1 MRASHV
7 GAIAFWLVTAG
18 GFSAA
23 VMNAVFFV
31 PEDADQGVI
40 QKIFYLHLPVAIN
53 ALLAC
58 LVVFVG
64 SIGYLLQRKLWW
76 DDLAT
81 AGARTAVLFCSVVL
95 VTGMIWARVA
105 WNTWWTWSPKLT
117 FSLLL
122 WLLYV
127 VYLVLRASID
137 SEQRRSVVAAAY
149 GIVAFLDVPLVYLSS
164 KLIPEMHPASISL
177 ALPMKLGLILFLVP
191 VTLLAG
197 GLVVMGWRVQSQE
210 RAIRG
215 LASARKSIEPM
226 KLDLIREVV

>member
-81 AGARTAVLFCSVVL
+81 AGARTAVLFCSVVFYL
-95 VTGMIWARVA
+95 SAKVVFNILKAGQVSPAMEIPMYWAYAAV
-105 WNTWWTWSPKLT
+105 PVGI
-117 FSLLL
+117 LLMGIRF
-122 WLLYV
+122 V
-127 VYLVLRASID
+127 
-137 SEQRRSVVAAAY
+137 EAAA
-149 GIVAFLDVPLVYLSS
+149 I
-164 KLIPEMHPASISL
+164 
-177 ALPMKLGLILFLVP
+177 ALGKIDGE
-191 VTLLAG
+191 G
-197 GLVVMGWRVQSQE
+197 QR
-210 RAIRG
+210 
-215 LASARKSIEPM
+215 
-226 KLDLIREVV
+226 